1 MEKNID
7 EKINDIL
14 EMSTERL
21 IYTLPSFFDQIRK
34 NGIKKSMEESPGLL
48 YRLLTKLEESDLPK
62 IGADAPKIFDS
73 FMDIFWEGIASKA
86 GGLIPYLERFG
97 NFTVNYETFDTP
109 FKTHAR
115 VSGGKITGGAGMVK
129 FREQDVRWFGDT
141 KEVLAL
147 LRGEF
152 SMVKLY
158 TEKLFFEGLLGLVQ
172 KKAAPFN
179 ALVGSLTM

>member
-7 EKINDIL
+7 EKTNDIL

-21 IYTLPSFFDQIRK
+21 IYTLPSFIDQIRK

-62 IGADAPKIFDS
+62 IGADAPEILDS
-73 FMDIFWEGIASKA
+73 FMDVFWEGIAVKA
-86 GGLIPYLERFG
+86 ESLRPYLERFG
-97 NFTVNYETFDTP
+97 DFTVNYETFDTP
-109 FKTHAR
+109 LKAHAR
-115 VSGGKITGGAGMVK
+115 VSDGKITGGSGMVK
-129 FREQDVRWFGDT
+129 FREQDARWFGDT

-152 SMVKLY
+152 SMVKLF
-158 TEKLFFEGLLGLVQ
+158 TEKLFFEGFLGLVQ
-172 KKAAPFN
+172 KKASPFN
-179 ALVGSLTM
+179 ALVGSLAM